1 MGVRPFEVPVTYHG
15 RTHEQGKKLSWRD
28 GVSASGSSVASAS
41 PARRAPR
48 ATSTPGS
55 GERAATVERPDP
67 PRPLTRRF
75 PDPDDARP
83 GAVLGSALLALGL
96 AQSDGGR
103 ALLDDAGLAPP
114 EEPYTALAFA
124 RPAELPRRPAQAP
137 RSRSPSTS
145 TITKARAE
153 PILVGR
159 RALGRGRRGAL
170 RRPGRRGGRRPRH
183 RPHARLPRLPG
194 RRARIAVVLEEPSRE
209 IGFWAAC
216 PGSEAAS

>member
-1 MGVRPFEVPVTYHG
+1 VPPDPRSRPLRPRAAH
-15 RTHEQGKKLSWRD
+15 RAR
-28 GVSASGSSVASAS
+28 
-41 PARRAPR
+41 PRRRA
-48 ATSTPGS
+48 S

-75 PDPDDARP
+75 PIRTTLAL

-124 RPAELPRRPAQAP
+124 RPAELPQAP
-137 RSRSPSTS
+137 RAGAEIAIDFHIDNHEGARRTYSWWVVERSGEGSAVRS
-145 TITKARAE
+145 GGRAAVEDGARAT
-153 PILVGR
+153 VR
-159 RALGRGRRGAL
+159 TRAFLAC
-170 RRPGRRGGRRPRH
+170 
-183 RPHARLPRLPG
+183 PG